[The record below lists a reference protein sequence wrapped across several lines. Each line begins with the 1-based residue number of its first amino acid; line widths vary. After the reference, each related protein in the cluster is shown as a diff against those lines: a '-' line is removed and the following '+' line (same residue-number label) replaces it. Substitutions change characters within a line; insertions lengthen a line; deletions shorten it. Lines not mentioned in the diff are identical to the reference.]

1 MDEKH
6 ARLDT
11 AALHARA
18 QARIPGGAHTY
29 SKGDDQFPA
38 NAPRLIERGLGCT
51 VWDSDG
57 GEWLDYGMGLRSVL
71 LGHAYAPVLDAVRAE
86 LGKGTNFTRPSP
98 IEGAAAEAICRRLP
112 GAEMVKFAKNGSDV
126 TSAAVRL
133 ARAYT
138 GRDLVAMCRAN
149 PFYSFNDWF
158 IGSTVVNSGVPG
170 AVRDLTL
177 GFDYNDPA
185 SLERLFAEHP
195 GRIGCVILEPV
206 AIDPPRDGF
215 LEKVAAIARREGA
228 VLVFDEMICGFRY
241 HLQGAF
247 GLYGVVPDLATW
259 GKALANGFSVAALT
273 GRREIM
279 RLGGLDHDRDR
290 VFLLSATNGA
300 ETHALAA
307 AIAALDE
314 IERNRVPDH
323 VAALGRRLR
332 VGLDAVSA
340 RHGLGQRVRL
350 LGYDQSPVLAC
361 TDSAGKPDFAL
372 RTLLLQEFCRQ
383 RILIPYIAISWAHRD
398 ADIDRTIEAYERHV
412 APVLARAIAAG
423 DPAAQVVGPLV
434 KPVFRRRN

>member
-1 MDEKH
+1 MDDGER
-6 ARLDT
+6 RLDT

-18 QARIPGGAHTY
+18 HARIPGGGHTY

-38 NAPRLIERGLGCT
+38 NAPRLIERGLGCR
-51 VWDSDG
+51 VWDTDG
-57 GEWLDYGMGLRSVL
+57 GEWLDYGMGLRSVI
-71 LGHAYAPVLDAVRAE
+71 LGHAHAPVLDAVRAE

-98 IEGAAAEAICRRLP
+98 IEGAAAEAVCRRLP
-112 GAEMVKFAKNGSDV
+112 GADMVKFAKNGSDV

-133 ARAYT
+133 ARAHT

-158 IGSTVVNSGVPG
+158 IGSTVVNSGVPVP
-170 AVRDLTL
+170 VRDLTL

-195 GRIGCVILEPV
+195 GRIACVIIEPV
-206 AIDPPRDGF
+206 ALEPARDGF
-215 LEKVAAIARREGA
+215 LEKVAAVARREGA
-228 VLVFDEMICGFRY
+228 VLIFDEMICGFRY
-241 HLQGAF
+241 HLRGST

-273 GRREIM
+273 GRRELM

-307 AIAALDE
+307 AIATLDE
-314 IERNRVPDH
+314 IERHRVPDH
-323 VAALGRRLR
+323 VGAMGRRLR
-332 VGLDAVSA
+332 AGIDAASA
-340 RHGLGQRVRL
+340 RHGLSTRVRM

-361 TDSAGKPDFAL
+361 LDAEGRADLAL

-383 RILIPYIAISWAHRD
+383 RILIPYIAVSWAHR
-398 ADIDRTIEAYERHV
+398 AGDIDRTIEAYDRAV
-412 APVLARAIAAG
+412 APVLARAVASG
-423 DPAAQVVGPLV
+423 RPADLVEGALV